1 MTRRKEAPEGM
12 ECPYRH
18 QCPHL
23 EGMSSTWVM
32 TVYQEAFDLR
42 QEAYNLQQDYQQRI
56 EALEKTLLER
66 DAKIAQLQLQHRKQ
80 FIIGDCP

>member
-1 MTRRKEAPEGM
+1 MTRRKEAPAGM

-42 QEAYNLQQDYQQRI
+42 QEAYNLQLDYQ
-56 EALEKTLLER
+56 
-66 DAKIAQLQLQHRKQ
+66 
-80 FIIGDCP
+80 